1 MTEPLALLSSE
12 RSARAYFLAI
22 SGGPCCPRCGEREPY
37 RLSTGRLRCRSCAYT
52 FSAFT
57 GTTLGRIRLPL
68 RTTAH
73 LLYLF
78 TLGVPSYRARHYT
91 GVSLKT
97 MQRTYMR
104 FREAIYLAAMR
115 ELRQLDGDLELD
127 ETMFG
132 GHRPGKR
139 GWGVAGKRIV
149 FGIYKEM
156 LWHP

>member
-1 MTEPLALLSSE
+1 
-12 RSARAYFLAI
+12 
-22 SGGPCCPRCGEREPY
+22 
-37 RLSTGRLRCRSCAYT
+37 
-52 FSAFT
+52 
-57 GTTLGRIRLPL
+57 
-68 RTTAH
+68 
-73 LLYLF
+73 
-78 TLGVPSYRARHYT
+78 VPSYRARHYT

-139 GWGVAGKRIV
+139 GWGAAGKRIV

>member
-1 MTEPLALLSSE
+1 
-12 RSARAYFLAI
+12 
-22 SGGPCCPRCGEREPY
+22 
-37 RLSTGRLRCRSCAYT
+37 
-52 FSAFT
+52 
-57 GTTLGRIRLPL
+57 
-68 RTTAH
+68 
-73 LLYLF
+73 
-78 TLGVPSYRARHYT
+78 
-91 GVSLKT
+91 

-139 GWGVAGKRIV
+139 GWGAAGKRIV

-156 LWHP
+156 LWHL